1 MRGQVG
7 LRMYTMSMALHTT
20 NPEVENEIRSLARER
35 GQSIT
40 ELVGAAV
47 RVLRAQPEALPEPKP
62 TVAELKELIHSF
74 ALTAVNYDLTEDEI
88 LGYGPNGYCE

>member
-1 MRGQVG
+1 M
-7 LRMYTMSMALHTT
+7 
-20 NPEVENEIRSLARER
+20 
-35 GQSIT
+35 
-40 ELVGAAV
+40 